1 MKSTHP
7 IISLFRKLFPFFLS
21 FLLGCFF
28 TLKLVEYRRP
38 TLSTL
43 RSENKR
49 TIFDEGNVLDR
60 TRLATK
66 RVNTDHPFKAWDL
79 QLPEF
84 YTQKMDVYSQVK
96 NIQKMILLIRKN

>member
-1 MKSTHP
+1 MKSSHP
-7 IISLFRKLFPFFLS
+7 IISLVRKIFPYFLS

-28 TLKLVEYRRP
+28 TLKSIEYRRP
-38 TLSTL
+38 NLSTL

-84 YTQKMDVYSQVK
+84 YTKVTDVYSQVK
-96 NIQKMILLIRKN
+96 KVIFFIGKN